1 MSRIRNDLPKYRSQ
15 LLKYDLLIYAAQERE
30 EDFSVTSRWSFYV
43 IGAEDRVIA
52 EVNYGWSGITA
63 ENSSPTVNE
72 LIVCLEDPGLQDIV
86 QEKIDTLYEGYPW
99 LPVLPVRYLAPDEYY
114 EEHLL
119 PHLNGWYD
127 PDTGKIHFFEAFQL
141 ANCMPRLESRCGKVE
156 ESHYFCG
163 DPLPFVEPEFV
174 GDVCKTCL
182 RTGQQ
187 LNIYEPEF
195 STGSVEV
202 RIHLANG
209 DTCEDVFAQ
218 IRDHVERYRQEEIR
232 VQYIH
237 VEIVGAHWSVLLA
250 NECAEQVRQFCQQKF
265 PDIESYVIFI

>member
-30 EDFSVTSRWSFYV
+30 EDFSITSRWSFYV

-63 ENSSPTVNE
+63 ENSSPTVSE

-99 LPVLPVRYLAPDEYY
+99 LPVLPVRYLDPDEYY

-119 PHLNGWYD
+119 PQLNGWYD

-141 ANCMPRLESRCGKVE
+141 ANCMPRLESRCRKVE
-156 ESHYFCG
+156 GSYYFCG
-163 DPLPFVEPEFV
+163 DPLPFVEPEYA

-182 RTGQQ
+182 RIEKN

-195 STGSVEV
+195 STGSVET
-202 RIHLANG
+202 RIHLAIG
-209 DTCEDVFAQ
+209 ETSEDAVNQ
-218 IRDHVERYRQEEIR
+218 IQEWVNRYEQEGFK

-237 VEIVGAHWSVLLA
+237 VEIIGAHWSVLLS
-250 NECAEQVRQFCQQKF
+250 NECAEQVRQYCKKNH
-265 PDIESYVIFI
+265 PEIESYVIFV